1 MHTSLFLTIILS
13 LQKSHPTPAYG
24 LDTTEWRDD
33 GTAPKN
39 AKPRRIKNSNYHK
52 HHDLSHTNSREIQLN
67 IHTTSTN
74 INNIS
79 TNINTTLTHHNTHQK
94 VNANQ

>member
-39 AKPRRIKNSNYHK
+39 AKPRIKNKLSQTPRPLTHK
-52 HHDLSHTNSREIQLN
+52 LARDTTQYILNEIWVFTY
-67 IHTTSTN
+67 ITTSTN
-74 INNIS
+74 IN
-79 TNINTTLTHHNTHQK
+79 INTTSTQH
-94 VNANQ
+94 